1 MPLTDPPPISR
12 LSLVEW
18 EAAEP
23 PLSSHERSIMDG
35 TPRLSEESGPGCNAV
50 QHPVCQN
57 RPPIKNSPLRLP
69 GKPACIHNSP
79 QRGFC
84 IPRSPLF
91 PTSGD
96 PLTYSPTPY
105 WSSGRCKRL
114 LRSSFIFYH
123 SRENVKQGGKK
134 HRCVT
139 RNGLRGHGG
148 CRDAVMSEC
157 QVTVLPRL
165 AKYVV
170 KIEKVRVTWKMLLKH

>member
-1 MPLTDPPPISR
+1 MPPYCTLSPPISISL

-18 EAAEP
+18 EAVEP

-35 TPRLSEESGPGCNAV
+35 TPRLSEDSGPGCSAV

-57 RPPIKNSPLRLP
+57 RPPIKNSVLRAP
-69 GKPACIHNSP
+69 GKSACIHNLP
-79 QRGFC
+79 QRGSC
-84 IPRSPLF
+84 IPRSLLF

-96 PLTYSPTPY
+96 PLTYSPTLY

-123 SRENVKQGGKK
+123 SRENVKPGGKK
-134 HRCVT
+134 HRRVT
-139 RNGLRGHGG
+139 RNGLWGDGG
-148 CRDAVMSEC
+148 CRDAMTSAC

-165 AKYVV
+165 AKYGVE
-170 KIEKVRVTWKMLLKH
+170 IEKVSVTW